1 MADYVELRPLL
12 QPRKVAE
19 LAPEA
24 QSFKCYKAKPLQTET
39 SRITGMAFS
48 PEAPH
53 RLAIASGTKI
63 GLWKQGQEGLVEA
76 DGTISKFKDMTQ
88 CVSWRSDGRLLL
100 AGEASGSCAVVE
112 AETRKVLRRFRGHG
126 DAVTC
131 AAFATV
137 DKSRAATGSRDGKLR
152 LWDVTANVL
161 LQTLDA
167 HTDCMKF
174 LGAGPGGPDIW
185 ISAGYDGQMRLWDLR
200 VDNAGGQTHTT
211 KASLC
216 MDHGHPIETALSFP
230 SGTMLASG
238 GGPEIRLWDLAAGG
252 QVVQGLSDAHS
263 KTVTSLS
270 LDSQASV
277 LLTTSFDCLAKV
289 FYVAGLQ
296 HIYTYRLPAPITCA
310 SWRPDDLSIALGL
323 DNGQWQLRTRR
334 TDKDRATAQKR
345 SAQEAVATKTKT
357 GMVRRK
363 ATGNLRGL
371 DHEAA
376 SDDEIVEPER
386 PRKKKETNLDFYLRK
401 FEYRKAAEMLVQPTT
416 LANEGFALVDELMNR
431 GALQAA
437 LKDRDAAFCLQAL
450 KWLTKAFSRSD
461 PLQTRLFFEMFHA
474 LLDSNRCLQPP
485 STPEL
490 VTALTHLDSQVAQ
503 EICVQDSLAETAGML
518 SAVMSL

>member
-1 MADYVELRPLL
+1 MVEYVELRPLL
-12 QPRKVAE
+12 QPRKIAE

-24 QSFKCYKAKPLQTET
+24 QSFKSYKAAKPLMTET
-39 SRITGMAFS
+39 SRIVGMAFS

-63 GLWKQGQEGLVEA
+63 GLWKQGQDGLMEA
-76 DGTISKFKDMTQ
+76 DGTVSKFKDVTQ

-112 AETRKVLRRFRGHG
+112 AETRKVLRRFRNHG

-131 AAFATV
+131 SAFATV

-152 LWDVTANVL
+152 LWDVTQSVL
-161 LQTLDA
+161 LQTLGA
-167 HTDCMKF
+167 HTDCMKYV
-174 LGAGPGGPDIW
+174 APGPGGPDIW

-200 VDNAGGQTHTT
+200 VDNGGDQAEAK

-216 MDHGHPIETALSFP
+216 MDHGHPIETALAFP

-277 LLTTSFDCLAKV
+277 LLSTSFDCLAKV

-310 SWRPDDLSIALGL
+310 SWRPDDLAIVIGL

-334 TDKDRATAQKR
+334 MDQDKVAAQKR
-345 SAQEAVATKTKT
+345 SAQEAAKKVP
-357 GMVRRK
+357 RRK
-363 ATGNLRGL
+363 AVGNLRGL
-371 DHEAA
+371 DREAA

-386 PRKKKETNLDFYLRK
+386 PKKKKEKDLDFYLRK
-401 FEYRKAAEMLVQPTT
+401 FEYRKAAEILVQPTT
-416 LANEGFALVDELMNR
+416 PASEGFALVDELMNR

-437 LKDRDAAFCLQAL
+437 LKDRDTAFCLQAL
-450 KWLTKAFSRSD
+450 KWLTKAFSNSD
-461 PLQTRLFFEMFHA
+461 PLQVRLFFEMFHV
-474 LLDSNRCLQPP
+474 LLDTNRCLQPP

-490 VTALTHLDSQVAQ
+490 VMALTHLDSTVAQ
-503 EICVQDSLAETAGML
+503 EIVVQDALAETAGML
-518 SAVMSL
+518 RAVMSL

>member
-12 QPRKVAE
+12 QPRKIAE

-39 SRITGMAFS
+39 SRIASMSFC

-53 RLAIASGTKI
+53 RLAIASGTKV
-63 GLWKQGQEGLVEA
+63 GLWKQGQDGSAEA

-88 CVSWRSDGRLLL
+88 CVSWRSDGKLLL
-100 AGEASGSCAVVE
+100 AGEASGSCAVIE
-112 AETRKVLRRFRGHG
+112 ADTRKVLRRFRDHG

-131 AAFATV
+131 AGFATV

-152 LWDVTANVL
+152 LWDVTSSALV
-161 LQTLDA
+161 QTVNA

-174 LGAGPGGPDIW
+174 LGAGPGGPDVW
-185 ISAGYDGQMRLWDLR
+185 ISAGYDGQMHLWDFR
-200 VDNAGGQTHTT
+200 VDNTSDQAQPT
-211 KASLC
+211 KASLS
-216 MDHGHPIETALSFP
+216 MDHGHPIETALAFP

-252 QVVQGLSDAHS
+252 QLVQGMSDAHS
-263 KTVTSLS
+263 KTVTSLC

-277 LLTTSFDCLAKV
+277 LLSTSFDCLAKV

-310 SWRPDDLSIALGL
+310 SWRPDDLSIVLGL
-323 DNGQWQLRTRR
+323 DNGQWQLRNRQ
-334 TDKDRATAQKR
+334 DKATAQKR
-345 SAQEAVATKTKT
+345 SAQAAAAKAKPT
-357 GMVRRK
+357 RRK
-363 ATGNLRGL
+363 AIGNLRGL
-371 DHEAA
+371 DREAG
-376 SDDEIVEPER
+376 SDDEIIEPER
-386 PRKKKETNLDFYLRK
+386 PRKRKESNLDFCLRK
-401 FEYRKAAEMLVQPTT
+401 FEYRKAGEILVQPTT
-416 LANEGFALVDELMNR
+416 AAGEGFALVDELMNR

-437 LKDRDAAFCLQAL
+437 LKDRDTAFCLQAL
-450 KWLTKAFSRSD
+450 KWLTKAFSNSN
-461 PLQTRLFFEMFHA
+461 PLQTRLFFEMFHV
-474 LLDSNRCLQPP
+474 LLDNNRCLQPP

-490 VTALTHLDSQVAQ
+490 VAALTHLDSQVAQ